1 MAKRVLILFLLAGGL
16 YSCGKKSHPSQSS
29 KIIYESGKPD
39 VGNET
44 TDKAPIPKINRQPR
58 EEFPNT
64 IYVNDKA
71 ASKSVDG
78 RLYYDVKGHRYW
90 KNYKDGKYYLFN
102 KSMYNDPDFKPPVD
116 KGG

>member
-1 MAKRVLILFLLAGGL
+1 MAKRVLILFCLVGVL
-16 YSCGKKSHPSQSS
+16 SCSKRTHPSRTSE
-29 KIIYESGKPD
+29 IIYKSEKPEAKSD
-39 VGNET
+39 NTEK
-44 TDKAPIPKINRQPR
+44 KAAPKVVRSPK

-102 KSMYNDPDFKPPVD
+102 KSMYNDPDFKPPTGD
-116 KGG
+116 GR